1 MILCCKHC
9 GNCRESNHLAENC
22 DYCGNEMVQLLSD
35 EELSHIDPKELPQ
48 IIEAIQRAENEKQD
62 LDYREKTHMV
72 TTGFQFEGYE
82 IVSYLGIVAGEVVLG
97 TGFLSEFTSSFA
109 DFFGVQS
116 GIFEEKLETARHAA
130 MDKLIKKSAALG
142 GNAVIGI
149 DIDYNIFSNNV
160 IGVIANGT
168 SVVIRKI

>member
-1 MILCCKHC
+1 
-9 GNCRESNHLAENC
+9 
-22 DYCGNEMVQLLSD
+22 
-35 EELSHIDPKELPQ
+35 
-48 IIEAIQRAENEKQD
+48 
-62 LDYREKTHMV
+62 MV

-130 MDKLIKKSAALG
+130 MDKLIKNQLHWVEMQSLAL
-142 GNAVIGI
+142 ILI
-149 DIDYNIFSNNV
+149 TTYFPII
-160 IGVIANGT
+160 
-168 SVVIRKI
+168 

>member
-1 MILCCKHC
+1 
-9 GNCRESNHLAENC
+9 
-22 DYCGNEMVQLLSD
+22 MVQLLSD
-35 EELSHIDPKELPQ
+35 EELSQIVPTELPQ
-48 IIEAIQRAENEKQD
+48 IIEAMRAGYRYGNPDYDEKLWYSRAKKEEIQRAENEKKD

-116 GIFEEKLETARHAA
+116 GMFEEKLETARHAA

-149 DIDYNIFSNNV
+149 DIDYNMFSNNV

>member
-9 GNCRESNHLAENC
+9 GNCRETNHLAENC

-35 EELSHIDPKELPQ
+35 EELSQIVPTELPQ
-48 IIEAIQRAENEKQD
+48 IIEAMRAGYRYGNPDYDEKLWYSRAKKEEIQRAENEKKE
-62 LDYREKTHMV
+62 LDYREKHHMV

-82 IVSYLGIVAGEVVLG
+82 IVSYLGIVG
-97 TGFLSEFTSSFA
+97 
-109 DFFGVQS
+109 
-116 GIFEEKLETARHAA
+116 ETAGFRHNN
-130 MDKLIKKSAALG
+130 M
-142 GNAVIGI
+142 
-149 DIDYNIFSNNV
+149 FSNNV

>member
-1 MILCCKHC
+1 MAIRIMTKNC
-9 GNCRESNHLAENC
+9 GTV
-22 DYCGNEMVQLLSD
+22 VQ
-35 EELSHIDPKELPQ
+35 KKKK
-48 IIEAIQRAENEKQD
+48 IQRAENEKKD

-116 GIFEEKLETARHAA
+116 GMFEEKLETAST
-130 MDKLIKKSAALG
+130 LPWI
-142 GNAVIGI
+142 N
-149 DIDYNIFSNNV
+149 
-160 IGVIANGT
+160 
-168 SVVIRKI
+168 